1 MLTESSI
8 IAPTNLNGQIL
19 NPSRKIEGPILDAHF
34 NSKFSPWFIS
44 GFTIAEGHFDNALI
58 KNTKALANT
67 GINFRFRLTCNYKD
81 VALLCAIRNYFKTGT
96 ISKIRNDTDVV
107 TLEICYIES
116 IKN

>member
-1 MLTESSI
+1 MLTC
-8 IAPTNLNGQIL
+8 
-19 NPSRKIEGPILDAHF
+19 K
-34 NSKFSPWFIS
+34 
-44 GFTIAEGHFDNALI
+44 
-58 KNTKALANT
+58 
-67 GINFRFRLTCNYKD
+67 YKD

>member
-1 MLTESSI
+1 M
-8 IAPTNLNGQIL
+8 A
-19 NPSRKIEGPILDAHF
+19 K
-34 NSKFSPWFIS
+34 
-44 GFTIAEGHFDNALI
+44 
-58 KNTKALANT
+58 T
-67 GINFRFRLTCNYKD
+67 GIKFRFRLTCNYKD